1 MPKASELK
9 KGAVVE
15 IDGNL
20 YVVRQVDVRSPSS
33 RGAQTLYKLRFSQV
47 SGGRKL
53 EQTLKGDDWLKDVD
67 LVRRQVQFS
76 YRDGD
81 MITFMDTGDYSQY
94 TLAVSDLEEQ
104 MNYLS
109 EDLEGVTAS
118 IMDGMLIGIELP
130 QTVILEISDTS
141 PAIKGASAAA
151 RTKTAQ
157 LTTGLEIQVPEYLQT
172 GDRVKVNTAN
182 GKFISR
188 V

>member
-67 LVRRQVQFS
+67 LIRRQVQFS

-81 MITFMDTGDYSQY
+81 MITFMDTGDYSQ
-94 TLAVSDLEEQ
+94 
-104 MNYLS
+104 
-109 EDLEGVTAS
+109 
-118 IMDGMLIGIELP
+118 
-130 QTVILEISDTS
+130 
-141 PAIKGASAAA
+141 
-151 RTKTAQ
+151 
-157 LTTGLEIQVPEYLQT
+157 
-172 GDRVKVNTAN
+172 
-182 GKFISR
+182 
-188 V
+188 

>member
-1 MPKASELK
+1 
-9 KGAVVE
+9 
-15 IDGNL
+15 
-20 YVVRQVDVRSPSS
+20 
-33 RGAQTLYKLRFSQV
+33 
-47 SGGRKL
+47 
-53 EQTLKGDDWLKDVD
+53 
-67 LVRRQVQFS
+67 
-76 YRDGD
+76 
-81 MITFMDTGDYSQY
+81 
-94 TLAVSDLEEQ
+94 